1 MILAV
6 IFWFLIFIIFIILFV
21 ISLSYHYVFTFNY
34 EKYLST
40 KIYFGNNLINI
51 KYIKKK
57 DKKISYI
64 KFLGYEKEIT
74 KNKEKRKKE
83 EIIKE
88 KIGKTD
94 NKKKKSES
102 SFPFK
107 LINKKNIKHI
117 FKFLY
122 KIYKEIKPDSIN
134 IDLAIALSD
143 PYYNGLILANYYSLK
158 GIYPNFPVSIN
169 TYWDRE
175 VIKGQGKIKGKIK
188 PIVIL
193 YFIFSFV
200 FSIKTLKMFWQYRK
214 IN

>member
-1 MILAV
+1 M
-6 IFWFLIFIIFIILFV
+6 
-21 ISLSYHYVFTFNY
+21 ISLSYNY
-34 EKYLST
+34 NFILNYKNSLST
-40 KIYFGNNLINI
+40 EFYFGNNLINF

-57 DKKISYI
+57 NKKISYI

-74 KNKEKRKKE
+74 KNKEIKKKE

-88 KIGKTD
+88 KIEKVD
-94 NKKKKSES
+94 KEKKKSKS

-107 LINKKNIKHI
+107 LVNKTNIKHI
-117 FKFLY
+117 FKFLF
-122 KIYKEIKPDSIN
+122 KLYKEIKPDSIN
-134 IDLAIALSD
+134 IDLAIAFSD
-143 PYYNGLILANYYSLK
+143 PYYNGLFLANYYSLK
-158 GIYPNFPVSIN
+158 GIYPKLPVSIT

-175 VIKGQGKIKGKIK
+175 VIEGRGKIKGKIK